1 MSLSYHREGY
11 FGGVRVRR
19 AFLVGSG
26 RGGVGGEGAFCG
38 RFAGPRPVV
47 LREPFFRERVGF

>member
-1 MSLSYHREGY
+1 MR
-11 FGGVRVRR
+11 RVRLIEKG
-19 AFLVGSG
+19 F
-26 RGGVGGEGAFCG
+26 RGGAGERAFCG